1 MKPKLSKIL
10 ILTWECYPVFVGGLG
25 VLVKDLVAELRRQNV
40 EVTLLLPFLP
50 ENVPIEGAFSL
61 EKTWRK
67 YLKKALKLQDWRIL
81 NLKFLKKIKS
91 NTKNLLVG
99 ERFFTVKG

>member
-1 MKPKLSKIL
+1 MKPKLKVL

-67 YLKKALKLQDWRIL
+67 YLKKSPEIAGLEDFKLEV
-81 NLKFLKKIKS
+81 FEKK
-91 NTKNLLVG
+91 
-99 ERFFTVKG
+99 